1 MRFSRF
7 GVTAAVVAAAT
18 VVIGAATAAGPSPG
32 IVNGLGG
39 VTAGGG
45 QVRFVAV
52 TSARDTVLE
61 KIDTRSGR
69 VLRFRSLRG
78 TYGIPL
84 AAFDGTPTGLPYDER
99 SLVLSTFPG
108 SGAFTRF
115 AVFDTRTLKIRK
127 RIALQGTWSLDA
139 LSPDGG
145 TLFLIQ
151 YLPSDNSI
159 TYRVRAYDLRADRL
173 IAGSIV
179 DKRDPEAMTG
189 LPMTRVTGADATW
202 AYTLYSRDASYGGK
216 TSTAFIHALDTRH
229 GAAVCIDLPWTVGPD
244 ALSHVRMSLDK
255 EGLVLSQSPVGRL
268 AVVDL
273 TTFAVHALRSP
284 AGAR

>member
-1 MRFSRF
+1 MRLSRF
-7 GVTAAVVAAAT
+7 GVIAAAVVGAT
-18 VVIGAATAAGPSPG
+18 VAIGAATAAGPSPG
-32 IVNGLGG
+32 IVNGRSG
-39 VTAGGG
+39 VTSGGG

-69 VLRFRSLRG
+69 VLRFSSLRG
-78 TYGIPL
+78 AYGIPL
-84 AAFDGTPTGLPYDER
+84 AAFDGTPTGLAHDGR
-99 SLVLSTFPG
+99 SVVLSTFPG
-108 SGAFTRF
+108 SGTFTRF
-115 AVFDTRTLKIRK
+115 AVFDTRALKIRK
-127 RIALQGTWSLDA
+127 RVALRGIWSLDA

-145 TLFLIQ
+145 MLFLIQ
-151 YLPSDNSI
+151 YLPSDSSI

-173 IAGSIV
+173 TAGSIV

-202 AYTLYSRDASYGGK
+202 AYTLYSRETSYGGK

-229 GAAVCIDLPWTVGPD
+229 GAAVCIDLPWTVGLD
-244 ALSHVRMSLDK
+244 ALSGVRMRLDK
-255 EGLVLSQSPVGRL
+255 GVLVLSQSGAGRL

-273 TTFAVHALRSP
+273 ATFGVRALRSP
-284 AGAR
+284 VTAP